1 MSNSDSVVHVGSPSE
16 DFSLVENTQYIFHDF
31 ANLPSALNE
40 FVDSPE
46 FTCDGYKFKWKLRIY
61 RGGRDEDE
69 EIVPVYLVS
78 MNSSKVILDYEA

>member
-16 DFSLVENTQYIFHDF
+16 DFSLVENTQVCFHDF

-46 FTCDGYKFKWKLRIY
+46 FTYDGYKWKLRIY
-61 RGGRDEDE
+61 PGGRDEDE
-69 EIVPVYLVS
+69 ESVPVSSVS
-78 MNSSKVILDYEA
+78 C